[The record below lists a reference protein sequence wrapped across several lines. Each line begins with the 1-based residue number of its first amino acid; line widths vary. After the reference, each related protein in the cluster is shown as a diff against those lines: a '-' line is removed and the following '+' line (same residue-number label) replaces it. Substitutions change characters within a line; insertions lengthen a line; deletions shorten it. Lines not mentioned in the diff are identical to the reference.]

1 MPFPLSTEPIKQK
14 AADLG
19 FFLCS
24 VATAEPMEE
33 EARRLEDWLN
43 RNYHGKMGYMANH
56 FELRTDPT
64 KLVPGARSVI
74 SLGCNYHNPDVPE
87 DPESPRISQYAYGE
101 DYHKVIRRKLKALL
115 QWMKEEYGDI
125 QGRVFVDSGPVLERD
140 WARRSGMG
148 WAGKHTLL
156 INRDAGSYFFLAEI
170 IIDLPLVPDPPIK
183 DYCGTCTRCIDACPT
198 DAISPS
204 GYLLDG
210 SKCISYLTIELRE
223 SIPAEFKDK
232 LEGWAFGCDICQE
245 VCPWN
250 RFAQHHAEPAFHPHP
265 DLLAM
270 THSDW
275 QEMTEELFLNVFG
288 HTPVKRAGWNK
299 LMSTTLKSN
308 RD

>member
-1 MPFPLSTEPIKQK
+1 M
-14 AADLG
+14 G

-24 VATAEPMEE
+24 VAKAEPMEA

-43 RNYHGKMGYMANH
+43 RGYHGKMGYMANY

-64 KLVPGARSVI
+64 LLVPGARSVI
-74 SLGCNYHNPDVPE
+74 SLGYNYHNPEVPT
-87 DPESPRISQYAYGE
+87 DPLSPRVSQYAYGE
-101 DYHKVIRRKLKALL
+101 DYHKVIRRKLNALL
-115 QWMKEEYGDI
+115 QWMKEEYGEI

-170 IIDLPLVPDPPIK
+170 IIDLPLEPDPPIK

-232 LEGWAFGCDICQE
+232 LQGWAFGCDICQE

-270 THSDW
+270 TYSDW

>member
-1 MPFPLSTEPIKQK
+1 M
-14 AADLG
+14 G

-24 VATAEPMEE
+24 VAKAEPMKA

-43 RNYHGKMGYMANH
+43 RGYHGKMGYMANH

-64 KLVPGARSVI
+64 LLVPGARSVI
-74 SLGCNYHNPDVPE
+74 SLGYNYHNPDVPT
-87 DPESPRISQYAYGE
+87 DPLSPRVSQYAYGE

-170 IIDLPLVPDPPIK
+170 IIDLSLEPDPPIK

-265 DLLAM
+265 DLLGM

-288 HTPVKRAGWNK
+288 HTPVKRAGWEK
-299 LMSTTLKSN
+299 LMNNTLKSN